1 MGINPV
7 TIPKGW
13 GMKHIP
19 NILYA
24 YFDKKDGENMNK
36 IEINEKIV
44 KEYLKEM
51 IKTPSKIN
59 SPRLF
64 NF

>member
-13 GMKHIP
+13 GMKRIP

-24 YFDKKDGENMNK
+24 YFDKKDEENMNK
-36 IEINEKIV
+36 IEVDEKTV
-44 KEYLKEM
+44 KKCLKEM
-51 IKTPSKIN
+51 IKA
-59 SPRLF
+59 
-64 NF
+64 